1 MKKVIL
7 LTSFGTSERKGIENS
22 IDPIERDINKAF
34 PDYRVIKVFT
44 SRHIREKLLLKH
56 DIQVHS
62 LEGALKRIY
71 KEGVEEVIILPLHL
85 IRGKEQDNIEEIAE
99 SYKDKFKSMTIA
111 EPLLSLEEH
120 GGLSKMDDI
129 IEKVISIKPKDEPI
143 LFIGHGIKNTC
154 DVPFIL
160 VRKELKKRNIK
171 GIYFATLAGNPT
183 FDEIVEE
190 LKKDNVNS
198 LTVTS
203 FLIVSGYHAKVDIFG
218 ENKEPWCSKLELN
231 GFKVNK
237 QDTSL
242 GERYE
247 FREIYLKSLIK
258 ILDK

>member
-129 IEKVISIKPKDEPI
+129 IEKVISIKPKD
-143 LFIGHGIKNTC
+143 
-154 DVPFIL
+154 
-160 VRKELKKRNIK
+160 
-171 GIYFATLAGNPT
+171 
-183 FDEIVEE
+183 
-190 LKKDNVNS
+190 
-198 LTVTS
+198 
-203 FLIVSGYHAKVDIFG
+203 
-218 ENKEPWCSKLELN
+218 
-231 GFKVNK
+231 
-237 QDTSL
+237 
-242 GERYE
+242 
-247 FREIYLKSLIK
+247 
-258 ILDK
+258 

>member
-143 LFIGHGIKNTC
+143 LFIGHGIKTTC

-160 VRKELKKRNIK
+160 VRKDL
-171 GIYFATLAGNPT
+171 
-183 FDEIVEE
+183 VH
-190 LKKDNVNS
+190 S

-218 ENKEPWCSKLELN
+218 ENKESWCSKLELN